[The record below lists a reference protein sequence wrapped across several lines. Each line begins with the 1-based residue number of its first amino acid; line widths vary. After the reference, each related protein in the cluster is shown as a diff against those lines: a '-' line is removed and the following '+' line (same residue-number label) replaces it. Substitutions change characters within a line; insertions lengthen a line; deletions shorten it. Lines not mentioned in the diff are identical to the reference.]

1 MGVLCIHVS
10 GCSTR
15 TLVSSEEGHAVTP
28 PADAGSPTALPP
40 LPGAATADDAPLTG
54 PFYEPDP
61 QGRPVVIL
69 RGDAPNMRYAH
80 LTPEAC
86 MTEIGKRAIKTEAV
100 PKGMVTGVASPL
112 WLRGNLNGI
121 FVHSPLAPSAREHSS
136 AEVFDCRLVL
146 ALDDFAALAA
156 SHDVVEIVH
165 LSAYRPRSSF
175 GCTPKYDG
183 KQHCAALAVDIGSFK
198 KKDGTVMHVERDFHG
213 HVGLGTCAPNVGP
226 KPASKNADEL
236 WGFVCDSARRAT
248 FNVILTPNYNVQHK
262 NHFHLEITPDAGWM
276 LIH

>member
-1 MGVLCIHVS
+1 MGAFCIHLG
-10 GCSTR
+10 GCSSR
-15 TLVSSEEGHAVTP
+15 SLVSTEEGHAVTAPPPPVTSPPPTPP
-28 PADAGSPTALPP
+28 PAPTEDVSP
-40 LPGAATADDAPLTG
+40 TG

-61 QGRPVVIL
+61 LGRPVVIL
-69 RGDAPNMRYAH
+69 REDAPNMRYAQ

-86 MTEIGKRAIKTEAV
+86 VTELGKRAIKTETV
-100 PKGMVTGVASPL
+100 PKGLVTGVASPL
-112 WLRGNLNGI
+112 WIRGLLHGVFI
-121 FVHSPLAPSAREHSS
+121 HSPLGLKEREHSS
-136 AEVFDCRLVL
+136 AEVFDCRLIL

-198 KKDGTVMHVERDFHG
+198 KRDGSMMHVERDFHG
-213 HVGLGTCAPNVGP
+213 HIGLGTCAPNVGP
-226 KPASKNADEL
+226 KPPSKSSDEL
-236 WGFVCDSARRAT
+236 WSFVCDSARRAT